1 MEQKKRR
8 TQKKEIVKET
18 RDLKLVFGKSG
29 AGNMTPRVNLPMAWV
44 KHMGLDLDE
53 REIEVTY
60 SPRTKKIT
68 IRKKSSNVSE
78 EEVGE

>member
-18 RDLKLVFGKSG
+18 RDLKISFNK
-29 AGNMTPRVNLPMAWV
+29 AGNGGLTPKVSLPIMWV

-53 REIEVTY
+53 RDIEVTY

-68 IRKKSSNVSE
+68 IRKRGSEVSD